1 MEIAISIAALIVG
14 CIIGWLAQKSRQQ
27 ALITKN
33 EMLTKQADETKDE
46 AQRQLAAVKEE
57 AERRLESA
65 KAEAQQNMN
74 NAKAE
79 AQQQLDI
86 AKREASERLEATK
99 AEAQQQLEATK
110 KEASEQLAKTKAEA
124 QQQLEATKKEAS
136 EQLAKTKAEAQ
147 QQLETLKKEASEQLA
162 RTKAEAQ
169 QQLEATKKEASEQL
183 ARTKAEAQQQLEAV
197 KKEASEQ
204 LEATKKEASDLL
216 AKTKAEAEAQ
226 QQKALAEKDAA
237 WNDIMKGQEQRF
249 NETMARM
256 SEQMKNA
263 TADMLKDRQKEFA
276 DSSNQ
281 QLGQIVNPLRET
293 IDKMKQTM
301 ADTTLK
307 QTEMS
312 SVLKDNIE
320 RSMQQAMAA
329 KKSAEELAN
338 ALKHGSKVQGDWG
351 EAVLDELLTSQGL
364 VRGIHYD
371 TQAVIRD
378 AQGNTVHTDDG
389 ATLRPDVILHLDQRR
404 EVIIDSKVSLTAFL
418 DYANADNEADRQR
431 FLKTHIDSLQK
442 HVKELST
449 KDYSAYVQPPKV
461 RMDYV
466 IMFVPHTGALWTAL
480 NAQPDLWRKAME
492 QNVFIADEQTL
503 FAALRIISLT
513 WTQIRQA
520 ENHEQVY
527 RLANEMLDRVGQF
540 MKKYTAIGKA
550 LKTATTAYDDAERKL
565 QPSGQSILQTCAKL
579 QKLGAKQSDKNPLP
593 QLIDIDEV
601 AALTPPAEDKD
612 DN

>member
-33 EMLTKQADETKDE
+33 EMLTKQANETKDE

-124 QQQLEATKKEAS
+124 QQQLE
-136 EQLAKTKAEAQ
+136 
-147 QQLETLKKEASEQLA
+147 TL
-162 RTKAEAQ
+162 
-169 QQLEATKKEASEQL
+169 
-183 ARTKAEAQQQLEAV
+183 

-204 LEATKKEASDLL
+204 LEATKKEANEQL

-601 AALTPPAEDKD
+601 AALAPPAEDQD

>member
-86 AKREASERLEATK
+86 AKREASERLETTK

-124 QQQLEATKKEAS
+124 QQQLEA
-136 EQLAKTKAEAQ
+136 
-147 QQLETLKKEASEQLA
+147 LKN
-162 RTKAEAQ
+162 
-169 QQLEATKKEASEQL
+169 
-183 ARTKAEAQQQLEAV
+183 
-197 KKEASEQ
+197 EASEQ
-204 LEATKKEASDLL
+204 LEATKKKASDLL

-601 AALTPPAEDKD
+601 AALVQPSDDKD

>member
-33 EMLTKQADETKDE
+33 EMLTKQADEIKDE

-86 AKREASERLEATK
+86 TKREANERLDAAK
-99 AEAQQQLEATK
+99 AEAQQQLEALK
-110 KEASEQLAKTKAEA
+110 KEASEQLEA
-124 QQQLEATKKEAS
+124 AKKEAS

-147 QQLETLKKEASEQLA
+147 QQLET
-162 RTKAEAQ
+162 
-169 QQLEATKKEASEQL
+169 
-183 ARTKAEAQQQLEAV
+183 
-197 KKEASEQ
+197 
-204 LEATKKEASDLL
+204 TKKEASDLL

-226 QQKALAEKDAA
+226 QQKALGEKDAA

-249 NETMARM
+249 NETMTRM

-601 AALTPPAEDKD
+601 AALAQPAEDQD

>member
-124 QQQLEATKKEAS
+124 QQQLE
-136 EQLAKTKAEAQ
+136 
-147 QQLETLKKEASEQLA
+147 TL
-162 RTKAEAQ
+162 
-169 QQLEATKKEASEQL
+169 
-183 ARTKAEAQQQLEAV
+183 

-601 AALTPPAEDKD
+601 AALAPPADGKD

>member
-65 KAEAQQNMN
+65 KTEAQQNMN

-99 AEAQQQLEATK
+99 AEAHQQLETLKKEASEQLEATK

-124 QQQLEATKKEAS
+124 QQQLEA
-136 EQLAKTKAEAQ
+136 
-147 QQLETLKKEASEQLA
+147 
-162 RTKAEAQ
+162 
-169 QQLEATKKEASEQL
+169 
-183 ARTKAEAQQQLEAV
+183 V

-204 LEATKKEASDLL
+204 LEAVKKEAGDLL

-601 AALTPPAEDKD
+601 AALVQPADDQD

>member
-99 AEAQQQLEATK
+99 AEAQKQLEATKKEASELLEATK
-110 KEASEQLAKTKAEA
+110 KEASEQLAK
-124 QQQLEATKKEAS
+124 
-136 EQLAKTKAEAQ
+136 
-147 QQLETLKKEASEQLA
+147 
-162 RTKAEAQ
+162 
-169 QQLEATKKEASEQL
+169 
-183 ARTKAEAQQQLEAV
+183 TKAEAQQQLEAV

-204 LEATKKEASDLL
+204 LEATKKEAGDLL
-216 AKTKAEAEAQ
+216 AKTKAEADAQ

-540 MKKYTAIGKA
+540 MKKYAAIGKA

-601 AALTPPAEDKD
+601 AALAPPAEDQD

>member
-46 AQRQLAAVKEE
+46 AQRQLAVVKEE
-57 AERRLESA
+57 AELRLEST

-99 AEAQQQLEATK
+99 KEAQQQLETTK

-124 QQQLEATKKEAS
+124 QQQLEA
-136 EQLAKTKAEAQ
+136 
-147 QQLETLKKEASEQLA
+147 
-162 RTKAEAQ
+162 
-169 QQLEATKKEASEQL
+169 
-183 ARTKAEAQQQLEAV
+183 V

-204 LEATKKEASDLL
+204 LETTKKEAGDLL

-431 FLKTHIDSLQK
+431 FLKIHIDSLQK

-601 AALTPPAEDKD
+601 AALAPPAEDQD

>member
-27 ALITKN
+27 ALITQN
-33 EMLTKQADETKDE
+33 EMLAKQADETKNE
-46 AQRQLAAVKEE
+46 AQRQLVAVKEE

-86 AKREASERLEATK
+86 AKREASERLDATK
-99 AEAQQQLEATK
+99 AEAQQQLEA
-110 KEASEQLAKTKAEA
+110 A
-124 QQQLEATKKEAS
+124 KKEAS

-147 QQLETLKKEASEQLA
+147 QQLETL
-162 RTKAEAQ
+162 
-169 QQLEATKKEASEQL
+169 
-183 ARTKAEAQQQLEAV
+183 

-249 NETMARM
+249 NETMTRM

-320 RSMQQAMAA
+320 RSMQQALAA

-601 AALTPPAEDKD
+601 AALAQPAEDQD

>member
-99 AEAQQQLEATK
+99 AEAQQQLEVTK

-124 QQQLEATKKEAS
+124 QQQLEA
-136 EQLAKTKAEAQ
+136 
-147 QQLETLKKEASEQLA
+147 LKN
-162 RTKAEAQ
+162 
-169 QQLEATKKEASEQL
+169 
-183 ARTKAEAQQQLEAV
+183 
-197 KKEASEQ
+197 EASEQ

-540 MKKYTAIGKA
+540 MKKFTAIDRA
-550 LKTATTAYDDAERKL
+550 LKSATAAYDDANRKL

-579 QKLGAKQSDKNPLP
+579 QKLGAKQNDKNPLP

-601 AALTPPAEDKD
+601 AALVQPADDQD

>member
-33 EMLTKQADETKDE
+33 EMLTKQADDTKDE

-57 AERRLESA
+57 TERRLESA

-99 AEAQQQLEATK
+99 AEAQQQLE
-110 KEASEQLAKTKAEA
+110 
-124 QQQLEATKKEAS
+124 
-136 EQLAKTKAEAQ
+136 
-147 QQLETLKKEASEQLA
+147 TLKKEASE
-162 RTKAEAQ
+162 
-169 QQLEATKKEASEQL
+169 QLEATKKEASEQL

-371 TQAVIRD
+371 TQAIIRD

-550 LKTATTAYDDAERKL
+550 LKTAATAYDDAERKL

-601 AALTPPAEDKD
+601 AALVPPADDKD
-612 DN
+612 NN

>member
-27 ALITKN
+27 ALITQN
-33 EMLTKQADETKDE
+33 EMLAKQADETKNE

-86 AKREASERLEATK
+86 TKREANERLEA
-99 AEAQQQLEATK
+99 
-110 KEASEQLAKTKAEA
+110 
-124 QQQLEATKKEAS
+124 
-136 EQLAKTKAEAQ
+136 TKAEAQ
-147 QQLETLKKEASEQLA
+147 QQLETLKKEASEQL
-162 RTKAEAQ
+162 
-169 QQLEATKKEASEQL
+169 EATKKEASEQL
-183 ARTKAEAQQQLEAV
+183 AKTKVEAQQQLET
-197 KKEASEQ
+197 
-204 LEATKKEASDLL
+204 TKKEANDLL

-249 NETMARM
+249 NETMTRM

-320 RSMQQAMAA
+320 RSMQQALAA

-601 AALTPPAEDKD
+601 AALAQPAEDQ
-612 DN
+612 DNN

>member
-57 AERRLESA
+57 AEHRLECA

-99 AEAQQQLEATK
+99 AEAQQQLE
-110 KEASEQLAKTKAEA
+110 
-124 QQQLEATKKEAS
+124 
-136 EQLAKTKAEAQ
+136 
-147 QQLETLKKEASEQLA
+147 TLKKEASEQLA
-162 RTKAEAQ
+162 K
-169 QQLEATKKEASEQL
+169 
-183 ARTKAEAQQQLEAV
+183 TKAEAQQQLEAV

-204 LEATKKEASDLL
+204 LEALKKEASDLL
-216 AKTKAEAEAQ
+216 VKTKAEAEAQ

-312 SVLKDNIE
+312 SVLKENIE

-442 HVKELST
+442 HIKELST

-550 LKTATTAYDDAERKL
+550 LKSATTAYDDAERKL

-601 AALTPPAEDKD
+601 AALAPPAEDQ

>member
-124 QQQLEATKKEAS
+124 QQQLEA
-136 EQLAKTKAEAQ
+136 L
-147 QQLETLKKEASEQLA
+147 
-162 RTKAEAQ
+162 
-169 QQLEATKKEASEQL
+169 KKEASEQL

-601 AALTPPAEDKD
+601 AALAPPADDQD

>member
-124 QQQLEATKKEAS
+124 QQQLEAT
-136 EQLAKTKAEAQ
+136 
-147 QQLETLKKEASEQLA
+147 
-162 RTKAEAQ
+162 
-169 QQLEATKKEASEQL
+169 
-183 ARTKAEAQQQLEAV
+183 

-431 FLKTHIDSLQK
+431 FLKIHIDSLQK

-601 AALTPPAEDKD
+601 AALAPPAEDQD

>member
-33 EMLTKQADETKDE
+33 EMLTKQANETKDE

-86 AKREASERLEATK
+86 AKREASERLETTK

-124 QQQLEATKKEAS
+124 QQQLEA
-136 EQLAKTKAEAQ
+136 L
-147 QQLETLKKEASEQLA
+147 
-162 RTKAEAQ
+162 
-169 QQLEATKKEASEQL
+169 
-183 ARTKAEAQQQLEAV
+183 

-204 LEATKKEASDLL
+204 LEATKKEANDLL

-540 MKKYTAIGKA
+540 MKKFTAIDRA
-550 LKTATTAYDDAERKL
+550 LKSATAAYDDANRKL

-593 QLIDIDEV
+593 QLIDIDDIAV
-601 AALTPPAEDKD
+601 IAPPAEDNEEGKI
-612 DN
+612 

>member
-110 KEASEQLAKTKAEA
+110 KEASEQLAK
-124 QQQLEATKKEAS
+124 
-136 EQLAKTKAEAQ
+136 
-147 QQLETLKKEASEQLA
+147 
-162 RTKAEAQ
+162 
-169 QQLEATKKEASEQL
+169 
-183 ARTKAEAQQQLEAV
+183 TKAEAQQQLEAV

-540 MKKYTAIGKA
+540 MKKYAAIGKA

-601 AALTPPAEDKD
+601 AALVQPADDQD